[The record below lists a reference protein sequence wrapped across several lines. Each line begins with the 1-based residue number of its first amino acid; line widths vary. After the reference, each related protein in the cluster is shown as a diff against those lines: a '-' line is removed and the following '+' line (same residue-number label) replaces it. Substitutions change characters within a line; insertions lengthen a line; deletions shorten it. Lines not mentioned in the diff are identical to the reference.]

1 MRVWRRAAAWSGAL
15 AAVLALVVVV
25 SAGIGPVRIPPGDVV
40 KAVLNA
46 LVVPAGVEFVTG
58 GAGRAGGAGVLSG
71 SGSLTLPRPTF
82 VYRSPFSYPIA
93 DVHQRIVL
101 RVRLPRILLA
111 ALVGFALAAAGTVMQ
126 GFFRNPM
133 ADPSIIGVSSGA
145 AVGAVAFIV
154 FPFALSTTVTLPLL
168 GVVDLGLS
176 HGAGVSLFAFVGA
189 LLAAFGVYAIA
200 TRHGRTPVATLL
212 LAGVAV
218 QTFLGAVISYLQ
230 LQAGESLRRIVAWL
244 MGHLSG
250 ATWTEV
256 GVTALVVPPLFV
268 LLLAYARDLNVLL
281 LGEEEAH
288 GLGVNVE
295 RTKRLLLAASA
306 LITAAGVAFAGV
318 IGFVGLI
325 VPHML
330 RLVVG
335 PDHRVLLPTAALS
348 GGAFLV
354 AADTVARYGTT
365 ELPVGVVTAAVGAP
379 FFIYLLMKRE
389 VHEL

>member
-1 MRVWRRAAAWSGAL
+1 MSAWTRASGWSAGL
-15 AAVLALVVVV
+15 AAVLVAVVVV
-25 SAGIGPVRIPPGDVV
+25 SAAIGPVRIPPGEVV

-46 LVVPAGVEFVTG
+46 VSVPAGVETTSAAVGTL
-58 GAGRAGGAGVLSG
+58 RLPGVG
-71 SGSLTLPRPTF
+71 PLTLPGVDLT
-82 VYRSPFSYPIA
+82 YASPFAYPVD
-93 DVHQRIVL
+93 DVHAQIVVG
-101 RVRLPRILLA
+101 VRLPRILMA

-154 FPFALSTTVTLPLL
+154 FPAALSATVTLPLI
-168 GVVDLGLS
+168 GAVDVGLS
-176 HGAGVSLFAFVGA
+176 YSAGVSLFAFVGA
-189 LLAAFGVYAIA
+189 LAAAFGVYAIA

-250 ATWTEV
+250 ASWGEV
-256 GVTALVVPPLFV
+256 AATAVVVPPLF
-268 LLLAYARDLNVLL
+268 LLLLVYARDLNVLL
-281 LGEEEAH
+281 LGEEEAR
-288 GLGVNVE
+288 GLGIAVE
-295 RTKRLLLAASA
+295 RTKRVLLGASA

-335 PDHRVLLPTAALS
+335 PDHRVLLPTAALA
-348 GGAFLV
+348 GGSFLV
-354 AADTVARYGTT
+354 AADTVARAGST
-365 ELPVGVVTAAVGAP
+365 ELPVGIVTAAVGAP
-379 FFIYLLMKRE
+379 FFVYLLSNRE

>member
-1 MRVWRRAAAWSGAL
+1 MSAWGRSAAWSAAL
-15 AAVLALVVVV
+15 TAALVAVVVV
-25 SAGIGPVRIPPGDVV
+25 SAAIGPVRIPPVEVV

-46 LVVPAGVEFVTG
+46 LVVPSGIETTSQGTGALMLPSVTL
-58 GAGRAGGAGVLSG
+58 A
-71 SGSLTLPRPTF
+71 
-82 VYRSPFSYPIA
+82 YQSPFAFPVD
-93 DVHQRIVL
+93 DVHQQIVVG
-101 RVRLPRILLA
+101 VRLPRILMA

-145 AVGAVAFIV
+145 ATGAVAFIV
-154 FPFALSTTVTLPLL
+154 FPVALSATLTLP
-168 GVVDLGLS
+168 VVGAVDVGLS
-176 HGAGVSLFAFVGA
+176 YGAGVSLFAFVGA
-189 LLAAFGVYAIA
+189 VIAAFGVYAIA

-250 ATWTEV
+250 AGWSDV
-256 GVTALVVPPLFV
+256 GVTAVVVPPLFV
-268 LLLAYARDLNVLL
+268 VLLVYARDLNVLL
-281 LGEEEAH
+281 LGEEEAR
-288 GLGVNVE
+288 GLGIAVE
-295 RTKRLLLAASA
+295 RTKRILLGAAA

-325 VPHML
+325 VPHMV

-335 PDHRVLLPTAALS
+335 PDHRVLLPNAALA
-348 GGAFLV
+348 GGSFLV
-354 AADTVARYGTT
+354 AADTVARAGST
-365 ELPVGVVTAAVGAP
+365 ELPVGIITAAVGAP
-379 FFIYLLMKRE
+379 FFVYLLVTRE

>member
-1 MRVWRRAAAWSGAL
+1 MSAWGRSIGWSAAL
-15 AAVLALVVVV
+15 AAALAAVVVV
-25 SAGIGPVRIPPGDVV
+25 SAAIGPVRIPPAEVV
-40 KAVLNA
+40 MAVLNA
-46 LVVPAGVEFVTG
+46 LVVPVGVETTSH
-58 GAGRAGGAGVLSG
+58 GVGL
-71 SGSLTLPRPTF
+71 LTLPSIDLA
-82 VYRSPFSYPIA
+82 YRSPFAFPVN
-93 DVHQRIVL
+93 DVHQRIVVG
-101 RVRLPRILLA
+101 VRLPRILMA

-154 FPFALSTTVTLPLL
+154 FPVALSTTLTLP
-168 GVVDLGLS
+168 VVGAVDVGLS
-176 HGAGVSLFAFVGA
+176 HGTGVSLFAFVGA
-189 LLAAFGVYAIA
+189 LAAAFGVYAIA

-250 ATWTEV
+250 AAWGDV
-256 GVTALVVPPLFV
+256 AVTAVVVPPLFAV
-268 LLLAYARDLNVLL
+268 LLVYARDLNVML
-281 LGEEEAH
+281 LGEEEAR
-288 GLGVNVE
+288 GLGIAVE
-295 RTKRLLLAASA
+295 RTKRILLGASA

-335 PDHRVLLPTAALS
+335 PDHRVLLPSAALA
-348 GGAFLV
+348 GGSFLV
-354 AADTVARYGTT
+354 AADTLARSGST
-365 ELPVGVVTAAVGAP
+365 ELPVGIVTAAVGAP
-379 FFIYLLMKRE
+379 FFIYLLVTRE

>member
-1 MRVWRRAAAWSGAL
+1 MSAWGRSAAWSAAL
-15 AAVLALVVVV
+15 TAALVAVVVV
-25 SAGIGPVRIPPGDVV
+25 SAAIGPVRIPPVEVV

-46 LVVPAGVEFVTG
+46 LVVPSGIETTSQGTGALMLPSVTL
-58 GAGRAGGAGVLSG
+58 A
-71 SGSLTLPRPTF
+71 
-82 VYRSPFSYPIA
+82 YQSPFAFPVD
-93 DVHQRIVL
+93 DVHQQIVVG
-101 RVRLPRILLA
+101 VRLPRILMA

-145 AVGAVAFIV
+145 AAGAVAFIV
-154 FPFALSTTVTLPLL
+154 FPVALSATLTLP
-168 GVVDLGLS
+168 VVGAVDVGLS
-176 HGAGVSLFAFVGA
+176 YGAGVSLFAFVGA
-189 LLAAFGVYAIA
+189 VIAAFGVYAIA

-250 ATWTEV
+250 AGWSDV
-256 GVTALVVPPLFV
+256 GVTAVVVPPLFV
-268 LLLAYARDLNVLL
+268 VLLVYARDLNVLL
-281 LGEEEAH
+281 LGEEEAR
-288 GLGVNVE
+288 GLGIAVE
-295 RTKRLLLAASA
+295 RTKRILLGAAA

-325 VPHML
+325 VPHMV

-335 PDHRVLLPTAALS
+335 PDHRVLLPNAALA
-348 GGAFLV
+348 GGSFLV
-354 AADTVARYGTT
+354 AADTVARAGST
-365 ELPVGVVTAAVGAP
+365 ELPVGIITAAVGAP
-379 FFIYLLMKRE
+379 FFVYLLVTRE

>member
-1 MRVWRRAAAWSGAL
+1 MSAWGRSAAWSTAL
-15 AAVLALVVVV
+15 TAALVAVVVV
-25 SAGIGPVRIPPGDVV
+25 SAAIGPVRIPPVEVV

-46 LVVPAGVEFVTG
+46 LVVPSGIETTSQGTGALMLPSVTL
-58 GAGRAGGAGVLSG
+58 A
-71 SGSLTLPRPTF
+71 
-82 VYRSPFSYPIA
+82 YQSPFAFPVD
-93 DVHQRIVL
+93 DVHQQIVVG
-101 RVRLPRILLA
+101 VRLPRILMA

-145 AVGAVAFIV
+145 ATGAVAFIV
-154 FPFALSTTVTLPLL
+154 FPVALSATLTLP
-168 GVVDLGLS
+168 VVGAVDVGLS
-176 HGAGVSLFAFVGA
+176 YGAGVSLFAFVGA
-189 LLAAFGVYAIA
+189 VIAAFGVYAIA

-250 ATWTEV
+250 AGWSDV
-256 GVTALVVPPLFV
+256 GVTAVVVPPLFV
-268 LLLAYARDLNVLL
+268 VLLVYARDLNVLL
-281 LGEEEAH
+281 LGEEEAR
-288 GLGVNVE
+288 GLGIAVE
-295 RTKRLLLAASA
+295 RTKRILLGAAA

-325 VPHML
+325 VPHMV

-335 PDHRVLLPTAALS
+335 PDHRVLLPNAALA
-348 GGAFLV
+348 GGSFLV
-354 AADTVARYGTT
+354 AADTVARAGST
-365 ELPVGVVTAAVGAP
+365 ELPVGIITAAVGAP
-379 FFIYLLMKRE
+379 FFVYLLVTRE

>member
-1 MRVWRRAAAWSGAL
+1 MHAWRRSAGWSAGL
-15 AAVLALVVVV
+15 AATLALVAVV
-25 SAGIGPVRIPPGDVV
+25 SAAIGPVRIPPTEVV

-46 LVVPAGVEFVTG
+46 LTLPAGVETTSQ
-58 GAGRAGGAGVLSG
+58 GVGPLTVSG
-71 SGSLTLPRPTF
+71 
-82 VYRSPFSYPIA
+82 VNIAYRSPFAFPV
-93 DVHQRIVL
+93 DRVHQQIVVG
-101 RVRLPRILLA
+101 VRLPRILMA

-154 FPFALSTTVTLPLL
+154 FPVALSTTLTLPLV
-168 GVVDLGLS
+168 GAVDVTLS
-176 HGAGVSLFAFVGA
+176 HGAGVSLFAFVGSLA
-189 LLAAFGVYAIA
+189 AAFGVYAIA

-212 LAGVAV
+212 LAGVAI

-250 ATWTEV
+250 AAWSDV
-256 GVTALVVPPLFV
+256 AVTAVVVPPLFV
-268 LLLAYARDLNVLL
+268 VLLVYARDLNVML
-281 LGEEEAH
+281 LGEEEAQ
-288 GLGVNVE
+288 GLGIAVE
-295 RTKRLLLAASA
+295 RTKRILLAASA

-335 PDHRVLLPTAALS
+335 PDHRVLLPSAALA
-348 GGAFLV
+348 GGSFLV
-354 AADTVARYGTT
+354 AADTVARAGST
-365 ELPVGVVTAAVGAP
+365 ELPVGIVTAAVGAP
-379 FFIYLLMKRE
+379 FFIYLLMNRE